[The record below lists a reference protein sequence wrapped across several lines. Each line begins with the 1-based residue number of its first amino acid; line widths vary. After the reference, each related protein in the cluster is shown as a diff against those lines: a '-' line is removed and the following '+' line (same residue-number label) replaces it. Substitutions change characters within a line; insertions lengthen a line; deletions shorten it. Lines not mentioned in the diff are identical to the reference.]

1 MHFLVQRQSVL
12 WAYSCGPQLP
22 LQGEFPG
29 DFFISNLST
38 NAEMERGG
46 GEDKSKHQCTLL
58 ITGEGAGEKNLEN
71 ENP

>member
-58 ITGEGAGEKNLEN
+58 ITGEGSGEKNLEH
-71 ENP
+71 